1 VAFADLHDGVPS
13 WVLATIERARA
24 EADAVLVSPHWGP
37 NMSPEPVGRV
47 RVAADEL
54 AAAGASIVAGHSS
67 HVFQGISGRILFDV
81 GDFLDDY
88 AVDPVLRNDLG
99 LLFLITLD
107 EEGPLRLQAVP
118 LSLDHCFT
126 RLATED
132 DAAWIHRRFRSACRA
147 FGTEVVEEGGR
158 LVVTYRS

>member
-1 VAFADLHDGVPS
+1 
-13 WVLATIERARA
+13 
-24 EADAVLVSPHWGP
+24 
-37 NMSPEPVGRV
+37 MSPEPVGHV

-54 AAAGASIVAGHSS
+54 AAAGATIVAGHSS
-67 HVFQGISGRILFDV
+67 HVFQGICGRILFDV

-118 LSLDHCFT
+118 LALDHCFT

-132 DAAWIHRRFRSACRA
+132 DAAWIRRRFHSACRMLNFYINRA
-147 FGTEVVEEGGR
+147 GKDLDPGQRKVLNQAKDE
-158 LVVTYRS
+158 LRSLFKESA